1 MTEPHLTGRRRF
13 GTLRRATRGRLAL
26 YPACLL
32 SVTAMNAAC
41 LRFASVL
48 TLSAAVIGCSGDAE
62 PEQSAAAA
70 PRATSA
76 AVEGPQQQI
85 QQTVTNFLE
94 AVRQGN
100 TNLASAQLTPLA
112 LERIRAHNMTISP
125 PASETARFTVGDVEL
140 IDADKAIVASIWT
153 DLDVDGQWYDQN
165 TTWALRRGEGQW
177 RISGMAEEL
186 GPDQPPLVIDF
197 ENPGAL
203 VQSNQ
208 SDAAAGTSRQAA
220 QPASDPF
227 QEGVTR

>member
-1 MTEPHLTGRRRF
+1 
-13 GTLRRATRGRLAL
+13 
-26 YPACLL
+26 
-32 SVTAMNAAC
+32 MNAAC
-41 LRFASVL
+41 LRLVYVLILSASV
-48 TLSAAVIGCSGDAE
+48 VGCGGDAE
-62 PEQSAAAA
+62 PEQSAAVATRAA
-70 PRATSA
+70 PA
-76 AVEGPQQQI
+76 AAEGPQQQI
-85 QQTVTNFLE
+85 QQTVTKFLE
-94 AVRQGN
+94 AVRQGD

-125 PASETARFTVGDVEL
+125 PASETARFSVGEVEL
-140 IDADKAIVASIWT
+140 IDADKAIVASVWT

-165 TTWALRRGEGQW
+165 TTWALRRGDQQW

-203 VQSNQ
+203 VQNQ
-208 SDAAAGTSRQAA
+208 PSDASATPSRQAA